1 MRWTTGGLAVLT
13 SCALGLLAGPTAAQQ
28 QPPAFHAA
36 NETVAVYATVQDA
49 DGRLVPDLTQADFAI
64 RDEGRPVEITTF
76 SSEIVP
82 ITVAL
87 LLDMSGS
94 MSDEFLLVR
103 RSTQHFFSTLLP
115 ADRVRLGTF
124 GVEVSLS
131 PHLTGDRAV
140 LDRVLDEEVWPG
152 GGTPLWSAIE
162 RGIESLVHEP
172 GRRVILTLTDG
183 ADSCGF
189 SGGVCASRRDVERAA
204 LQHGFMLYAI
214 GMPGSELDD
223 GIRSLSERTG
233 GGHFNLAED
242 DDLPEAFSRVSEE
255 LHRQYTL
262 GFTPARLD
270 GKTHRL
276 EVRMTRPGLTARA
289 RESYVAP
296 KERRP

>member
-1 MRWTTGGLAVLT
+1 MRWTTVGLAVLT
-13 SCALGLLAGPTAAQQ
+13 WSAVGLLAAPTTARQQ
-28 QPPAFHAA
+28 LPAFRAA

-49 DGRLVPDLTQADFAI
+49 DGRLVSNLTQADFEI

-103 RSTQHFFSTLLP
+103 RSTEHFFSTLLP
-115 ADRVRLGTF
+115 VDRVRLGTF

-131 PHLTGDRAV
+131 PHLTGDRAI
-140 LDRVLDEEVWPG
+140 LDRVLAEEVWPG
-152 GGTPLWSAIE
+152 GGTPLWTAIE
-162 RGIESLVHEP
+162 RGITSLASEP

-189 SGGVCASRRDVERAA
+189 GGGVCASRRDVERAA
-204 LQHGFMLYAI
+204 LQYHFMLYAI

-223 GIRSLSERTG
+223 GIRSLSERTC
-233 GGHFNLAED
+233 GGHFDLAED
-242 DDLPEAFSRVSEE
+242 DDLPAAFSRVAEE

-262 GFTPARLD
+262 GFTPAKLD
-270 GKTHRL
+270 GRTHRL

-296 KERRP
+296 KERRR

>member
-1 MRWTTGGLAVLT
+1 MRWTTVGLAVLT
-13 SCALGLLAGPTAAQQ
+13 WSAVGLLAAPTTARQQ
-28 QPPAFHAA
+28 LPAFRAA

-49 DGRLVPDLTQADFAI
+49 DGRLVSNLTQADFEI

-103 RSTQHFFSTLLP
+103 RSTEHFFSTLLP
-115 ADRVRLGTF
+115 VDRVRLGTF

-131 PHLTGDRAV
+131 PHLTGDRAI
-140 LDRVLDEEVWPG
+140 LDRVLAEEVWPG
-152 GGTPLWSAIE
+152 GGTPLWTAIE
-162 RGIESLVHEP
+162 HGITSLASEP

-189 SGGVCASRRDVERAA
+189 GGGVCASRRDVERAA
-204 LQHGFMLYAI
+204 LQYHFMLYAI

-233 GGHFNLAED
+233 GGHFDLAED
-242 DDLPEAFSRVSEE
+242 DDLPAAFSRVAEE

-262 GFTPARLD
+262 GFTPAKLD
-270 GKTHRL
+270 GRTHRL

-296 KERRP
+296 KERRR